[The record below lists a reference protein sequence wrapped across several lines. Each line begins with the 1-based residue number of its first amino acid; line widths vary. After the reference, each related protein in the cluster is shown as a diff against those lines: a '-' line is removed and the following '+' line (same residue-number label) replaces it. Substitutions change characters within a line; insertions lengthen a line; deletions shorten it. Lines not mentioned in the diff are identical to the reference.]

1 MLTKNKRDLLIT
13 GLLISFGLISGCS
26 DQSVH
31 KQSSQIKEISSKE
44 EWNQNIKPNNVY
56 TVTTPNEEK
65 EEDEERPHYTPIYP
79 YYSYGYMNPYYYNS
93 NGYQSR
99 YSYTPSFSNFK
110 PSTLINKYVMNTSK
124 TNSKTNPSKTNVK
137 SMSSKSVGTKV
148 SSSALKSK
156 IGSVRTSSGSK
167 MSVRGIGAGAA
178 RSSAHAVS

>member
-26 DQSVH
+26 DQSIH

-44 EWNQNIKPNNVY
+44 EWNQNIKLNNVY
-56 TVTTPNEEK
+56 VVTTPDKEK
-65 EEDEERPHYTPIYP
+65 EEDEERSHYTPIYP

-137 SMSSKSVGTKV
+137 SMSSKSIGTKV
-148 SSSALKSK
+148 SSSTLKSK

-178 RSSAHAVS
+178 RSSAHAIS

>member
-44 EWNQNIKPNNVY
+44 EWNQNIKPNNIY
-56 TVTTPNEEK
+56 TVTTPDKEK
-65 EEDEERPHYTPIYP
+65 EEDEERSHYTPIYP
-79 YYSYGYMNPYYYNS
+79 YYSYGYMNPYYYDSNS
-93 NGYQSR
+93 YQSR
-99 YSYTPSFSNFK
+99 YNYTSSFSKSK
-110 PSTLINKYVMNTSK
+110 PSSPINKYVMNTSK
-124 TNSKTNPSKTNVK
+124 TNLKTNPSKTNVK
-137 SMSSKSVGTKV
+137 SMSSKSIGTKV

-156 IGSVRTSSGSK
+156 IGSVRSSSGSK

>member
-56 TVTTPNEEK
+56 VVTTPNKE
-65 EEDEERPHYTPIYP
+65 EEDEERSHYTPIYP
-79 YYSYGYMNPYYYNS
+79 YYSYGYMNPYYYDS

-99 YSYTPSFSNFK
+99 YSYTSSFSNSK
-110 PSTLINKYVMNTSK
+110 PSAPYAMNT
-124 TNSKTNPSKTNVK
+124 SKTNPSKTNVK
-137 SMSSKSVGTKV
+137 SMSSKSIGTKV

-167 MSVRGIGAGAA
+167 MSVRGIGTGAA

>member
-13 GLLISFGLISGCS
+13 GLLISFGLISGCG

-44 EWNQNIKPNNVY
+44 ERNQNINPNNVY
-56 TVTTPNEEK
+56 TVTTPNKEK
-65 EEDEERPHYTPIYP
+65 EEEEERHHTPIYP

-93 NGYQSR
+93 NSYQSR
-99 YSYTPSFSNFK
+99 YGYTSSFSNFK

>member
-26 DQSVH
+26 DQSIH
-31 KQSSQIKEISSKE
+31 KQSSQVKEISSKE

-65 EEDEERPHYTPIYP
+65 EEDEERSHYTPIYP
-79 YYSYGYMNPYYYNS
+79 YYSYGYMNPYYYDS
-93 NGYQSR
+93 NRYQSI

-110 PSTLINKYVMNTSK
+110 PRALINKYVMNTSK

-137 SMSSKSVGTKV
+137 SMSSKSIGTKV

>member
-26 DQSVH
+26 DQSIH

-56 TVTTPNEEK
+56 TVTTPNK
-65 EEDEERPHYTPIYP
+65 EEDEERSHYTPIYP
-79 YYSYGYMNPYYYNS
+79 YYSYGYMNPYYNS
-93 NGYQSR
+93 NSYQSR
-99 YSYTPSFSNFK
+99 YGYTSSFSNFK
-110 PSTLINKYVMNTSK
+110 PSTLINRYVMNT
-124 TNSKTNPSKTNVK
+124 SKTNPSKTNVK
-137 SMSSKSVGTKV
+137 SMSSKSIGKKV

>member
-26 DQSVH
+26 DQSIH

-56 TVTTPNEEK
+56 TVTTPNKE

-93 NGYQSR
+93 NGYQSK
-99 YSYTPSFSNFK
+99 YSYTSSFSNFK
-110 PSTLINKYVMNTSK
+110 PSTLINRYVMNTSK

-167 MSVRGIGAGAA
+167 MSVRGIGAGSA